1 MKQNTEFRNHI
12 TLATLIFLVCWVASL
27 ALVFTS
33 FLNLV
38 NGSNMI
44 EIIISGLSIINL
56 AGLES
61 LKKYWDDFNHRTN
74 NEKWYRTRL
83 KMIATIILLAIVSIY
98 MYRVNYDH
106 LVLMILLL
114 FTLLYLG
121 VYLVKEVNY
130 QNKNR

>member
-1 MKQNTEFRNHI
+1 MKQNTASKNHI
-12 TLATLIFLVCWVASL
+12 TLATLIFLLCWVTSL

-33 FLNLV
+33 FFNLV
-38 NGSNMI
+38 NGSNLI
-44 EIIISGLSIINL
+44 EIILGLSIINL

-61 LKKYWDDFNHRTN
+61 LEKYWDNFNHRTN

-83 KMIATIILLAIVSIY
+83 KMIATIVLLAIVSIY
-98 MYRVNYDH
+98 MYRANYDH

-114 FTLLYLG
+114 FALLYLG
-121 VYLVKEVNY
+121 IYLFKEVNY